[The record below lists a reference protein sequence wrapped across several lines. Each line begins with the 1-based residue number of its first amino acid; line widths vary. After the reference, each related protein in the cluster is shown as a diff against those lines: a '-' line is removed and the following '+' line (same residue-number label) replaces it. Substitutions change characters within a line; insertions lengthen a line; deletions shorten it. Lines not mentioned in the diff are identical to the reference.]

1 MKRTNHPR
9 GIQRQRGSALVEYV
23 VIALALVATWSF
35 VQMYLDGVREHNDEY
50 ADAMALP
57 H

>member
-1 MKRTNHPR
+1 MKRSLR
-9 GIQRQRGSALVEYV
+9 QQRGSALVEYI

-35 VQMYLDGVREHNDEY
+35 VEAYLDGVREHNDEY